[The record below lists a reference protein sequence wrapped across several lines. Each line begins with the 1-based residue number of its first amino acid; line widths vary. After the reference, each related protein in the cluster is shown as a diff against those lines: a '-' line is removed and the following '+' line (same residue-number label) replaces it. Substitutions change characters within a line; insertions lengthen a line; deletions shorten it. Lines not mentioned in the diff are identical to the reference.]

1 MIDKHL
7 SCARRVQSKHCG
19 RPRKDL
25 RQPIRLLVDCP
36 YAIGRVAMK
45 ARGPTIKSAASTSSP
60 FRALVREITRDIP
73 AKKSEIETKATAW
86 L

>member
-7 SCARRVQSKHCG
+7 SSARRVQSKHRG

-25 RQPIRLLVDCP
+25 RQPIRLFLDCP

-45 ARGPTIKSAASTSSP
+45 ARGPTIKSVANTSSP
-60 FRALVREITRDIP
+60 FRALVREITREMP
-73 AKKSEIETKATAW
+73 AKKSAIETKATAW